1 MTEEEKEQKKYDQ
14 CAREHTYGDDIEKVV
29 RKVMGINYS
38 DEDGGEKLVLF
49 EIDAGDCAKHP
60 FLTIKAGLFYYLALH
75 PNKSQAVIDFIQ
87 KYSRVADMSTYDILS
102 FVTKDDEIENFS
114 LGENG
119 EEYLERMIDDFR
131 AIVK

>member
-1 MTEEEKEQKKYDQ
+1 MTEEKEQKKYEQ
-14 CAREHTYGDDIEKVV
+14 CMRQHTYGDNIEKVV
-29 RKVMGINYS
+29 RKIMGINYS
-38 DEDGGEKLVLF
+38 KKLVLF
-49 EIDAGDCAKHP
+49 EIDAGDCANHP

-102 FVTKDDEIENFS
+102 FVSKDDEIESFS

-119 EEYLERMIDDFR
+119 EEYLEKMIEDFE